1 MLISKEQFCNYI
13 DIYTN
18 TLSYLNRL
26 YDAKIDVMDDNPV
39 WKLLD
44 STYELLNTVVYNYVP
59 WDERD
64 EVWNSVTGSD
74 LSYWMIELE
83 CGEKL
88 KEHPDM
94 WTDRNGDPIR
104 ATSAD
109 AMYDYLLS
117 EEAYYRKMHT
127 N

>member
-1 MLISKEQFCNYI
+1 MLISKKQFCNYI
-13 DIYTN
+13 DIYKN

-44 STYELLNTVVYNYVP
+44 STYELLNTVVYDYVP
-59 WDERD
+59 LDERD
-64 EVWNSVTGSD
+64 EIWNSVTGSD
-74 LSYWMIELE
+74 LSYWMLELE

-88 KEHPDM
+88 KEYPGM
-94 WTDRNGDPIR
+94 WKDKYGDPIR
-104 ATSAD
+104 AINAE
-109 AMYDYLLS
+109 AMYDYLLA
-117 EEAYYRKMHT
+117 EQAKYMNNKY

>member
-1 MLISKEQFCNYI
+1 MLISKEQFCDYI
-13 DIYTN
+13 DIYN
-18 TLSYLNRL
+18 NPLSYLDRL

-39 WKLLD
+39 WKLLN
-44 STYELLNTVVYNYVP
+44 STYELLNTAVYDYMP

-64 EVWNSVTGSD
+64 EIWNSVTGSD
-74 LSYWMIELE
+74 LSYWMLELE

-94 WTDRNGDPIR
+94 WRDKYGDSIR

-109 AMYDYLLS
+109 AMYDYLLA
-117 EEAYYRKMHT
+117 EQTKYMNNKY

>member
-1 MLISKEQFCNYI
+1 MLISKKQFCAYI
-13 DIYTN
+13 DTYKN

-44 STYELLNTVVYNYVP
+44 STYELLNTVVYDYIP

-64 EVWNSVTGSD
+64 EIWNSVTGSD
-74 LSYWMIELE
+74 LSYWMLEGE

-88 KEHPDM
+88 KKYPNS
-94 WTDRNGDPIR
+94 WTDRDGQPIR
-104 ATSAD
+104 ATTSEE
-109 AMYDYLLS
+109 MYDYLLS
-117 EEAYYRKMHT
+117 EEAYYKKKHT